1 MSDVESVASSASAD
15 ALQQMTQQL
24 AAMQLLNAQQ
34 AAQLAAQVEANPM
47 QAVQLAAT
55 QIGTRHAL
63 LQVNFVFMKMNLNSS
78 LI

>member
-1 MSDVESVASSASAD
+1 MSDVESVASSASSD

-34 AAQLAAQVEANPM
+34 ATQLAAQVQANQI
-47 QAVQLAAT
+47 QAVQLQAT

-63 LQVNFVFMKMNLNSS
+63 LQVMFCL
-78 LI
+78 

>member
-1 MSDVESVASSASAD
+1 MSDVESVASSASSD

-34 AAQLAAQVEANPM
+34 AAQLATQVEANQI

-63 LQVNFVFMKMNLNSS
+63 LQVIFLFMSLNSTR
-78 LI
+78 L